1 MRLTHVTT
9 TSVETRGF
17 SASLIAERAG
27 ISRTTLYMLEKGS
40 PSVSVGTM
48 AAVLSSL
55 AGIDDNLLLIA
66 KDDLV
71 GRTYQDLNLV
81 TPKTARRK

>member
-1 MRLTHVTT
+1 ML
-9 TSVETRGF
+9 VETRGF
-17 SASLIAERAG
+17 SISLVAERAG

-40 PSVSVGTM
+40 PSVFVGTL

-55 AGIDDNLLLIA
+55 GGIDDDLLLIA

-81 TPKTARRK
+81 TPKRARRK